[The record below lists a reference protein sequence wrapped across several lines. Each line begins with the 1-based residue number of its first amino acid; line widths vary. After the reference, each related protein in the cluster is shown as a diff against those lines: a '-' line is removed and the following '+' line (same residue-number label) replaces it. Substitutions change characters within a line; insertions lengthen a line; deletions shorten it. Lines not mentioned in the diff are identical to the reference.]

1 MATKNGRQHGVV
13 WKLAPL
19 AWLFGI
25 DAGVRV
31 AFSLMAS
38 HQLVPTTTS
47 ARPTPEASAQTPTT
61 KAPTHSLKV
70 YMY

>member
-1 MATKNGRQHGVV
+1 MELR
-13 WKLAPL
+13 WRLAPL

-38 HQLVPTTTS
+38 HQLTTTTS
-47 ARPTPEASAQTPTT
+47 ARPTAQTSAETT
-61 KAPTHSLKV
+61 AVLTYAHLV
-70 YMY
+70 AGNI